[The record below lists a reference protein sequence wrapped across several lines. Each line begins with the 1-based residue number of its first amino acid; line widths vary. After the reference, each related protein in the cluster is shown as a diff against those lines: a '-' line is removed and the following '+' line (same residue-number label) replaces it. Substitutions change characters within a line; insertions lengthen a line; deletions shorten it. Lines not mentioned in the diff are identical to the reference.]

1 MQDVNHIPD
10 FDLIAKFL
18 AGEADDNE
26 TQLIEE
32 WISDGNQS
40 EFERIKQIWQGAG
53 STEYSFDTEKA
64 LENVNKRINQ
74 SKRAKR
80 IRLYTISAAAIILLI
95 AIPTIILKLNTG
107 TINNELVSHSTSDN
121 TELVALADGSNITL
135 NKNSS
140 ISYPENF
147 KENRTVKLEGEA
159 FFEVEHIDKQ
169 HKFIVETNGVNITVI
184 GTKFNVLSDKSNAY
198 VEVSVSE
205 GIVEVKAFEDM
216 EAISLTKGQ
225 SIKLDLKSSEYK
237 IDSIGVENDIYWITE
252 KIIFKNSDLNEIS
265 STLSKIYEKEFI
277 LSISNP
283 EQYRLTTEFDKQTL
297 DEILN
302 ILELTLDISIE
313 SKGEIIYLTDAED

>member
-1 MQDVNHIPD
+1 
-10 FDLIAKFL
+10 
-18 AGEADDNE
+18 
-26 TQLIEE
+26 
-32 WISDGNQS
+32 
-40 EFERIKQIWQGAG
+40 
-53 STEYSFDTEKA
+53 
-64 LENVNKRINQ
+64 
-74 SKRAKR
+74 
-80 IRLYTISAAAIILLI
+80 
-95 AIPTIILKLNTG
+95 
-107 TINNELVSHSTSDN
+107 
-121 TELVALADGSNITL
+121 
-135 NKNSS
+135 
-140 ISYPENF
+140 
-147 KENRTVKLEGEA
+147 
-159 FFEVEHIDKQ
+159 
-169 HKFIVETNGVNITVI
+169 
-184 GTKFNVLSDKSNAY
+184 
-198 VEVSVSE
+198 
-205 GIVEVKAFEDM
+205 M